1 MNRIWQFSSKRLM
14 IYCFYFI
21 FSCYSFKMYGR
32 YSRSLGEYARQQ
44 AAELRELEKKRKKEE
59 KQRSKELRTYR
70 GKWTSRFLRVVSFIW
85 RHTFAK
91 IGEDWVFL
99 ALLGIIVAM
108 LSYTMDYGIAMCN
121 TGNSPPVHH
130 RDVLWINRELIDF
143 LLHRRQQLACGCTG
157 IWPPIRQ
164 CST

>member
-1 MNRIWQFSSKRLM
+1 MTAVISTCVTFVVNDAI
-14 IYCFYFI
+14 
-21 FSCYSFKMYGR
+21 KMYGR

-70 GKWTSRFLRVVSFIW
+70 GKWTSRLLRVVSFIW

-108 LSYTMDYGIAMCN
+108 LSYIMDYGIAMCN
-121 TGNSPPVHH
+121 QGNLKVTIIS
-130 RDVLWINRELIDF
+130 
-143 LLHRRQQLACGCTG
+143 
-157 IWPPIRQ
+157 
-164 CST
+164 

>member
-1 MNRIWQFSSKRLM
+1 LNLTPVPFSFNHFAADDDDERK
-14 IYCFYFI
+14 IK
-21 FSCYSFKMYGR
+21 KMYGR

-44 AAELRELEKKRKKEE
+44 AAELREAEKNRKKEE

-70 GKWTSRFLRVVSFIW
+70 GKWTSRFLRVISFIW

-108 LSYTMDYGIAMCN
+108 FSYIMDYGIVMCN
-121 TGNSPPVHH
+121 NGMFI
-130 RDVLWINRELIDF
+130 L
-143 LLHRRQQLACGCTG
+143 
-157 IWPPIRQ
+157 
-164 CST
+164 